1 MMKLLCIFKEVSLL
15 NFYENTNIICYR
27 FIALDLSKENK
38 RNYGD
43 EITYQMRLARKKRW
57 NALEEKRISE
67 EIKFQSY
74 LNQLIQMDKE
84 NQLTKLAKDIENK
97 VVTDENVIK
106 NLEKM
111 INTTFDERILAVN
124 DLFAQIDDK
133 RKVFL
138 KILIFIFMKFLFL
151 EARSS

>member
-1 MMKLLCIFKEVSLL
+1 
-15 NFYENTNIICYR
+15 
-27 FIALDLSKENK
+27 
-38 RNYGD
+38 
-43 EITYQMRLARKKRW
+43 MRLARKKRW

-138 KILIFIFMKFLFL
+138 KF
-151 EARSS
+151 